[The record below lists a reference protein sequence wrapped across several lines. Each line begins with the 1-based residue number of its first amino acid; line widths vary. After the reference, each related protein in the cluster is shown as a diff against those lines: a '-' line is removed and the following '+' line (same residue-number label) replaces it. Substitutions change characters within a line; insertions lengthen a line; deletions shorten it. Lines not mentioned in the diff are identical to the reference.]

1 MRETT
6 ENKFSVEF
14 IISQLRREM
23 WRSSLVQTQQP
34 SPLVQE
40 QKDFRETPGDT
51 PPSPLRLLTSGQT
64 ETEALKEQRDRT
76 LDCIALAESRSQVR
90 GQLPGN
96 ARRFPY
102 ILFRPFQVLILKIF
116 NLLFRDQ
123 REVNSNLFAAL
134 RNSLAL
140 NEQLLGQVELL
151 REQTR
156 EDLLGLDREFQLQS
170 HQQTAQLQEL
180 QLQSHQQTAQLQ
192 ELQLQSH
199 QQTAQL
205 QAIQNQISQI
215 DDSLYQN
222 SQELDQKIW
231 NFRSDTQDKIET
243 VSQRVTEIDQRYLR
257 QENYLRSDLVQQK
270 RLLTL
275 FLEEARKR
283 LPEPFTP
290 QELQTFVLEEGQS
303 LDALYVAFEEQFRGT
318 EADIAQRLSVYL
330 PYLESYG
337 IRRGEDLV
345 LDMGCGR
352 GEWLE
357 LLKVNGYQAKGID
370 SNALVIDYCQQRQ
383 LLAERG
389 DAIAYLQSLPAESVG
404 GVSGFHIIEHLPFP
418 VLVQFIDQIHRVLR
432 PGGMVIFES
441 PNPSNLI
448 VGSWKFY
455 FDPTHLNP
463 LPSATS
469 QFLVEYAGFTQVK
482 VLNLHPAPDPPF
494 PGDSD
499 LVKRLNEYFYGP
511 QDYAIIGLK
520 PTGSG

>member
-199 QQTAQL
+199 QQTAHFK
-205 QAIQNQISQI
+205 ATS
-215 DDSLYQN
+215 
-222 SQELDQKIW
+222 
-231 NFRSDTQDKIET
+231 
-243 VSQRVTEIDQRYLR
+243 
-257 QENYLRSDLVQQK
+257 
-270 RLLTL
+270 RLLNCRLSKTKSHRSMTL
-275 FLEEARKR
+275 FIRIAR
-283 LPEPFTP
+283 
-290 QELQTFVLEEGQS
+290 S
-303 LDALYVAFEEQFRGT
+303 
-318 EADIAQRLSVYL
+318 
-330 PYLESYG
+330 
-337 IRRGEDLV
+337 
-345 LDMGCGR
+345 
-352 GEWLE
+352 
-357 LLKVNGYQAKGID
+357 
-370 SNALVIDYCQQRQ
+370 
-383 LLAERG
+383 
-389 DAIAYLQSLPAESVG
+389 
-404 GVSGFHIIEHLPFP
+404 
-418 VLVQFIDQIHRVLR
+418 
-432 PGGMVIFES
+432 
-441 PNPSNLI
+441 
-448 VGSWKFY
+448 
-455 FDPTHLNP
+455 
-463 LPSATS
+463 
-469 QFLVEYAGFTQVK
+469 
-482 VLNLHPAPDPPF
+482 
-494 PGDSD
+494 
-499 LVKRLNEYFYGP
+499 
-511 QDYAIIGLK
+511 
-520 PTGSG
+520 